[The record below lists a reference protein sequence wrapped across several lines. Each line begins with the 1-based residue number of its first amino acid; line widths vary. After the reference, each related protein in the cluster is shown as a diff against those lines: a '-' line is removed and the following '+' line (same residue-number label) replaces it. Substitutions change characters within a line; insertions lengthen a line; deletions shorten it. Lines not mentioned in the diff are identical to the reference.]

1 MSNKKEKKKNATKK
15 AAKNKTISTLKLD
28 NGAEIP
34 AMTIFMKDS
43 KHFNIN
49 DIDINKIRV
58 SDAKLFMKK

>member
-49 DIDINKIRV
+49 NIKPYLIK
-58 SDAKLFMKK
+58 